1 MSDRDEDGKRFR
13 KYYCR
18 TDENIHPERRGWDT
32 ETFTVIRHHHEAD
45 NTTSAL
51 TSETTMNPDKTNKKR
66 GEKSF
71 AIRQHNI

>member
-13 KYYCR
+13 EYCCR
-18 TDENIHPERRGWDT
+18 AGENIHPERRGWDT
-32 ETFTVIRHHHEAD
+32 ETFTVIRHHHEAA
-45 NTTSAL
+45 NTPSAL

-71 AIRQHNI
+71 AIRQQP